1 MAMGPAF
8 KISTDSRLV
17 NLTIHKGHFATS
29 HSHTNY
35 YIDVTPQKTNLQEAK
50 ATAKVLASDYKTTTL
65 VDTIL
70 CLDGTEV
77 LGAFLANE
85 LAKNDS
91 YSVNAGNPI
100 NVLTPEY
107 TAGSQL
113 FFRDNIEPMI
123 KGKNVLLLAISVVT
137 GFSAKSAT
145 EAVNYYGGNV
155 VGVASIFAT
164 MQETMGVP
172 VKSVFNPNDL
182 PDYESNSSFEC
193 PMCKKGRKI
202 DALVNS
208 YGCSELR

>member
-8 KISTDSRLV
+8 KISTESRLV

-50 ATAKVLASDYKTTTL
+50 ATAKVLAGEYKATTM

-70 CLDGTEV
+70 CMDGTEV

-85 LAKNDS
+85 LARNDS
-91 YSVNAGNPI
+91 FSVNAGNPI
-100 NVLTPEY
+100 SILTPEY
-107 TAGSQL
+107 TQGSQL

-137 GFSAKSAT
+137 GYSAKSAA

-164 MQETMGVP
+164 MDETLGIP

-182 PDYESNSSFEC
+182 PDYSTASSFEC
-193 PMCKKGRKI
+193 PLCKQGKKI

-208 YGCSELR
+208 YGCSALR